1 MLSQFFY
8 LPANQKVDEEKRIA
22 FTQEKIKLV
31 KDFLSQHFL
40 SAHYKNGH
48 PYEFDEHDWQV
59 YVGEKVVIN
68 QNYWNAKID
77 EFQATNRCKIEQLDY
92 LYLLMQLWRDVN
104 GRKLSISEGT
114 LGISLYLPKKKIV
127 QKKEVETKPTTTK
140 NEIAVKINPKKFRV
154 QEHTMWG
161 WKNDKNP
168 ELPWVKYYTVQKKGW
183 FFWSDIEEYNPDAD
197 TSFPVSFDTVEE
209 AEQYLVD
216 YIRLNGY
223 MGETI
228 IYPSADLDAT
238 VI

>member
-40 SAHYKNGH
+40 SARYKNGH
-48 PYEFDEHDWQV
+48 PFEFDENYWQV
-59 YVGEKVVIN
+59 YVGEQVVIN

-77 EFQATNRCKIEQLDY
+77 EFQSTNRCKIEQLDY
-92 LYLLMQLWRDVN
+92 LYLLKQLWRDVN
-104 GRKLSISEGT
+104 GRSLSIADGT
-114 LGISLYLPKKKIV
+114 LGVSLYMPKKKIV
-127 QKKEVETKPTTTK
+127 KKEEVEKKPT
-140 NEIAVKINPKKFRV
+140 NEIAVKINPKKYRITKH
-154 QEHTMWG
+154 EHLLDNG
-161 WKNDKNP
+161 K
-168 ELPWVKYYTVQKKGW
+168 VYTDYRPQKKGW
-183 FFWSDIEEYNPDAD
+183 FFWSDIEEYHPDAD
-197 TSFPVSFDTVEE
+197 TSFPVSFDTVEA

-238 VI
+238 LL

>member
-8 LPANQKVDEEKRIA
+8 LPANQKVEEEKRIA

-40 SAHYKNGH
+40 SARYKNGH

-59 YVGEKVVIN
+59 YVGESVVIN

-104 GRKLSISEGT
+104 GRKLSVSEGT

-127 QKKEVETKPTTTK
+127 QKKEVETKPTNTT
-140 NEIAVKINPKKFRV
+140 NEVVIKINPKKFRITKY
-154 QEHTMWG
+154 EHLLDNG
-161 WKNDKNP
+161 K
-168 ELPWVKYYTVQKKGW
+168 VYTDYRPQKKGW
-183 FFWSDIEEYNPDAD
+183 FFWNNFFTDDPQYPGVIG
-197 TSFPVSFDTVEE
+197 FDTEE
-209 AEQYLVD
+209 KARQYLID

-223 MGETI
+223 IGETI
-228 IYPSADLDAT
+228 IYPSADLDAS

>member
-40 SAHYKNGH
+40 SARYKDGH
-48 PYEFDEHDWQV
+48 PFEFDENDWQV

-92 LYLLMQLWRDVN
+92 LYLLKQLWRDVN
-104 GRKLSISEGT
+104 GRSLSIADGT
-114 LGISLYLPKKKIV
+114 LGVSLYMPKKKIV
-127 QKKEVETKPTTTK
+127 KKEEVEKKPT
-140 NEIAVKINPKKFRV
+140 NEIAVKINPKKYRITKH
-154 QEHTMWG
+154 EHLLDNG
-161 WKNDKNP
+161 K
-168 ELPWVKYYTVQKKGW
+168 VYTDYRPQKKGW
-183 FFWSDIEEYNPDAD
+183 FFWSDIEEYHPDAD
-197 TSFPVSFDTVEE
+197 TSFPVSFDTVEA

-238 VI
+238 LL

>member
-40 SAHYKNGH
+40 SARYKNGH
-48 PYEFDEHDWQV
+48 PFEFDEKDWQV
-59 YVGEKVVIN
+59 YVGEQVVIN
-68 QNYWNAKID
+68 QNYWNTKID

-104 GRKLSISEGT
+104 GRKLSVSEGT

-127 QKKEVETKPTTTK
+127 QMKETEKPTTK
-140 NEIAVKINPKKFRV
+140 NEIAVKINPKKFRITKY
-154 QEHTMWG
+154 EHLLDNG
-161 WKNDKNP
+161 K
-168 ELPWVKYYTVQKKGW
+168 VYTDYRPQKKGW
-183 FFWSDIEEYNPDAD
+183 FFWNNFWTDDPQYAGVI
-197 TSFPVSFDTVEE
+197 SFDTVEE
-209 AEQYLVD
+209 AEKYLVD

-223 MGETI
+223 IGETI
-228 IYPSADLDAT
+228 IFPSGDLDAT

>member
-40 SAHYKNGH
+40 SARYKNGH
-48 PYEFDEHDWQV
+48 PFEFDENDWQV
-59 YVGEKVVIN
+59 YVGEQVVIN

-77 EFQATNRCKIEQLDY
+77 EFQSTNRCKIEQLDY
-92 LYLLMQLWRDVN
+92 LYLLKQLWRDVN
-104 GRKLSISEGT
+104 GRSLSIADGT
-114 LGISLYLPKKKIV
+114 LGVSLYMPKKKIV
-127 QKKEVETKPTTTK
+127 KKEEVEKKPT
-140 NEIAVKINPKKFRV
+140 NEIAVKINPKKYRITKH
-154 QEHTMWG
+154 EHLLDNG
-161 WKNDKNP
+161 K
-168 ELPWVKYYTVQKKGW
+168 VYTDYRPQKKGW
-183 FFWSDIEEYNPDAD
+183 FFWSDIEEYHPDAD
-197 TSFPVSFDTVEE
+197 TSFPVSFDTVEA

-238 VI
+238 LL

>member
-40 SAHYKNGH
+40 SARYKNGH

-127 QKKEVETKPTTTK
+127 QKKEVETKPTTSK
-140 NEIAVKINPKKFRV
+140 EIVIKINPKKFRITKY
-154 QEHTMWG
+154 EHLLDNG
-161 WKNDKNP
+161 K
-168 ELPWVKYYTVQKKGW
+168 VYTDYRPQKKGW
-183 FFWSDIEEYNPDAD
+183 FFWSNFYTDDPEY
-197 TSFPVSFDTVEE
+197 SGVIGFDTEE
-209 AEQYLVD
+209 QAKQYLID

-223 MGETI
+223 IGETI

>member
-8 LPANQKVDEEKRIA
+8 LPANQKVEEEKRIA

-40 SAHYKNGH
+40 SARYKNGH
-48 PYEFDEHDWQV
+48 PFEFDEKDWQV

-104 GRKLSISEGT
+104 GRKLSVSEGT

-127 QKKEVETKPTTTK
+127 QKKEVEKPITNK
-140 NEIAVKINPKKFRV
+140 NEIAVKINPKKFRITKY
-154 QEHTMWG
+154 EHLLDNG
-161 WKNDKNP
+161 K
-168 ELPWVKYYTVQKKGW
+168 VYTDYRPQKKGW
-183 FFWSDIEEYNPDAD
+183 LFWNNFWSDDPQYPGVIG
-197 TSFPVSFDTVEE
+197 FDTEKK
-209 AEQYLVD
+209 AEKYLVD

-223 MGETI
+223 IGETI
-228 IYPSADLDAT
+228 IYPSADLDAN

>member
-8 LPANQKVDEEKRIA
+8 LPANQKVEEEKRIA

-40 SAHYKNGH
+40 SARYKNGH

-59 YVGEKVVIN
+59 YVGESVVIN

-127 QKKEVETKPTTTK
+127 QKKEVETKPTNTT
-140 NEIAVKINPKKFRV
+140 NEVVIKINPKKFRITKY
-154 QEHTMWG
+154 EHLLDNG
-161 WKNDKNP
+161 K
-168 ELPWVKYYTVQKKGW
+168 VYTDYRPQKKGW
-183 FFWSDIEEYNPDAD
+183 FFWNNFFTDDPQYPGVIG
-197 TSFPVSFDTVEE
+197 FDTEE
-209 AEQYLVD
+209 KARQYLID

-223 MGETI
+223 IGETI
-228 IYPSADLDAT
+228 IYPSADLDAS

>member
-40 SAHYKNGH
+40 SARYKDGH
-48 PYEFDEHDWQV
+48 PFEFDENDWQV
-59 YVGEKVVIN
+59 YVGEQVVIN

-77 EFQATNRCKIEQLDY
+77 EFQATNRCKIEHLDY

-114 LGISLYLPKKKIV
+114 LGVSLYLPKKKIV
-127 QKKEVETKPTTTK
+127 KKKEEPVKKPT
-140 NEIAVKINPKKFRV
+140 NEIAVKINPKKFRITKY
-154 QEHTMWG
+154 EHLLDNG
-161 WKNDKNP
+161 K
-168 ELPWVKYYTVQKKGW
+168 VYTDYRPQKKGW
-183 FFWSDIEEYNPDAD
+183 FFWKNFWTDDPEY
-197 TSFPVSFDTVEE
+197 SSVIGFDTVEK
-209 AEQYLVD
+209 AEQYLID

>member
-40 SAHYKNGH
+40 SARYKNGH
-48 PYEFDEHDWQV
+48 PFEFDEKDWQV

-104 GRKLSISEGT
+104 GRTLSIAEGT
-114 LGISLYLPKKKIV
+114 LGVSLFLPKKKIV
-127 QKKEVETKPTTTK
+127 KKEEVETKPTTTK
-140 NEIAVKINPKKFRV
+140 NEIEVKINPKKYRITKH
-154 QEHTMWG
+154 EHLLDNG
-161 WKNDKNP
+161 K
-168 ELPWVKYYTVQKKGW
+168 VYTDYRPQKKGW
-183 FFWSDIEEYNPDAD
+183 FFWNNFWTDAPQY
-197 TSFPVSFDTVEE
+197 SGVIGFDTEE
-209 AEQYLVD
+209 KAKQYLVD

-228 IYPSADLDAT
+228 IYPSTDLDAT
-238 VI
+238 LI

>member
-40 SAHYKNGH
+40 SARYKNGH
-48 PYEFDEHDWQV
+48 PFEFDENDWQV
-59 YVGEKVVIN
+59 YVGEQVVIN

-77 EFQATNRCKIEQLDY
+77 EFQSTNRCKIEQLDY
-92 LYLLMQLWRDVN
+92 LYLLKQLWRDVN
-104 GRKLSISEGT
+104 GRSLSIADGT
-114 LGISLYLPKKKIV
+114 LGVSLYMPKKKIV
-127 QKKEVETKPTTTK
+127 KKEEPEKKPT
-140 NEIAVKINPKKFRV
+140 NEIAVKINPKKYRITKH
-154 QEHTMWG
+154 EHLLDNG
-161 WKNDKNP
+161 K
-168 ELPWVKYYTVQKKGW
+168 VYTDYRPQKKGW
-183 FFWSDIEEYNPDAD
+183 FFWSDIEEYHPDAD
-197 TSFPVSFDTVEE
+197 TSFPVSFDTVEA

-238 VI
+238 LL

>member
-40 SAHYKNGH
+40 SARYKNGH
-48 PYEFDEHDWQV
+48 PFEFDENDWQV

-92 LYLLMQLWRDVN
+92 LYLLKQLWRDVN
-104 GRKLSISEGT
+104 GRSLSIANGT
-114 LGISLYLPKKKIV
+114 LGVSLYMPKKKIV
-127 QKKEVETKPTTTK
+127 KKEEVEKKPT
-140 NEIAVKINPKKFRV
+140 NEIAVKINPKKYRITKH
-154 QEHTMWG
+154 EHLLDNG
-161 WKNDKNP
+161 K
-168 ELPWVKYYTVQKKGW
+168 VYTDYRPQKKGW
-183 FFWSDIEEYNPDAD
+183 FFWSDIEEYHPDAD
-197 TSFPVSFDTVEE
+197 TSCPVSFDTVEA

-238 VI
+238 LL

>member
-40 SAHYKNGH
+40 SARYKNGH
-48 PYEFDEHDWQV
+48 PFEFDEKNWQV
-59 YVGEKVVIN
+59 YVGEQVVIN
-68 QNYWNAKID
+68 QNYWNEKID

-104 GRKLSISEGT
+104 GRKLSVSEGT
-114 LGISLYLPKKKIV
+114 LGISLSMPKKKIV
-127 QKKEVETKPTTTK
+127 QKKETEKPTTNK
-140 NEIAVKINPKKFRV
+140 NEIAVKINPKKFRITKY
-154 QEHTMWG
+154 EHLLDNG
-161 WKNDKNP
+161 K
-168 ELPWVKYYTVQKKGW
+168 VYTDYRPQKKGW
-183 FFWSDIEEYNPDAD
+183 FFWNNFWSDDPQYPGVI
-197 TSFPVSFDTVEE
+197 SFDTIEK
-209 AEQYLVD
+209 AEKYLVD

-223 MGETI
+223 IGETI
-228 IYPSADLDAT
+228 IYPSADLDAN